1 MLQKSRNPLL
11 VTAHCSSNRDLHA
24 TALPT
29 TKKWNVMSQHLI
41 QSIGKFL
48 FVACRAFENKYRH
61 KESCSMAYRASI
73 AKAAWYAYTIR
84 RACCIDTMCRNND
97 NGLNPQLKLRE
108 TPLHFTVD
116 DLQKT
121 QETCRQIFFCIFLLI
136 LSLTLYLSNENT
148 CITHYWS
155 SSERI
160 LGSIWNTWTNVSKT
174 IMQTHG
180 KFHASAS
187 QAELYRGQTISQ
199 ALDSNSSTLVVL
211 FAAKSRLAQEFTG
224 LVPQTQCNNRSKPNK
239 LFGKNKY

>member
-1 MLQKSRNPLL
+1 MTMAWTP
-11 VTAHCSSNRDLHA
+11 SSNYVKPLC
-24 TALPT
+24 TSLST
-29 TKKWNVMSQHLI
+29 IFKKHKRHI
-41 QSIGKFL
+41 DKF
-48 FVACRAFENKYRH
+48 
-61 KESCSMAYRASI
+61 
-73 AKAAWYAYTIR
+73 
-84 RACCIDTMCRNND
+84 
-97 NGLNPQLKLRE
+97 
-108 TPLHFTVD
+108 
-116 DLQKT
+116 
-121 QETCRQIFFCIFLLI
+121 FFCIFLLI